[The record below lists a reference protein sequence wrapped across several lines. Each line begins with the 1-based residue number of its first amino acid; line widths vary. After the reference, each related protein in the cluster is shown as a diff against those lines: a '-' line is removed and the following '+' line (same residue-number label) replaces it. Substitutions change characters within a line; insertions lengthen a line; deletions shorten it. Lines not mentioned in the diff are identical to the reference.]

1 MRQEQSAPAPAPFLE
16 TDILSGELADLVGAG
31 DAGKNA
37 VGVAGLHFP
46 QGKIGG
52 DDGRVP
58 VQERLVEMMVECRFS
73 PRSLMQEKSWEAT
86 KALVNSVPRSSMIS
100 RSQP

>member
-58 VQERLVEMMVECRFS
+58 VQS
-73 PRSLMQEKSWEAT
+73 PFTDAGEELGGHKSVGKLCVQSASLSNREA
-86 KALVNSVPRSSMIS
+86 ALK
-100 RSQP
+100 